1 LIALL
6 LAAAAAFPAPAQA
19 SVTIIDDAGASAS
32 KGDAGAS
39 ASKGDAGASASKG
52 DAASASN
59 GASGLRAFL
68 DAAGVYARSL
78 SSAEIGHGLR
88 EQLAVDPLTLTGPRT
103 IVFARRAT
111 GLVATMEPAKAR
123 AALKA
128 WKRPWHVGLVAKG
141 RLYTASGRD
150 AQALLK
156 ALQRAQPLSV
166 KGPVAVW
173 FAVEPPLRSAT
184 FTVQASAQG
193 LSAEGRVTA
202 SKPLLQGPKPTP
214 CAGTPPGCFVA
225 GLGPAGHELLVRAL
239 VYAGEPTPRAGPTGG
254 TRIAARLDRIDAS
267 ALGRHRTIPDAM
279 LYAAAFDA
287 IGWPADARCQTPPDV
302 EVLTNPR
309 CEAPPPLEAAG
320 EGAELSA
327 DPPQVAAALSRL
339 TALDALKGEAAAG
352 AYATYLLYGQLLRH
366 LGPLTMR
373 AQAAENDAAEVS
385 LQLPLH

>member
-19 SVTIIDDAGASAS
+19 SVSIEDA
-32 KGDAGAS
+32 
-39 ASKGDAGASASKG
+39 
-52 DAASASN
+52 N
-59 GASGLRAFL
+59 GLRAFL
-68 DAAGVYARSL
+68 DAAGVYARSM
-78 SSAEIGHGLR
+78 SSFEVGHGLR
-88 EQLAVDPLTLTGPRT
+88 EQLAVDPLTLAGPRT

-156 ALQRAQPLSV
+156 ALQRPESLPT

-173 FAVEPPLRSAT
+173 FAGEPPLRGAT

-193 LSAEGRVTA
+193 LSATGLVTA
-202 SKPLLQGPKPTP
+202 SKPLLQGPRPAP
-214 CAGTPPGCFVA
+214 CAGAPMACFVA

-239 VYAGEPTPRAGPTGG
+239 VQAGEATPRTEPGAG
-254 TRIAARLDRIDAS
+254 TRIAGRLEGIDAS
-267 ALGRHRTIPDAM
+267 ALGRHRSLPDAM
-279 LYAAAFDA
+279 LFAAQFDA
-287 IGWPADARCQTPPDV
+287 IGWPQDAQCHTPPDV

-309 CEAPPPLEAAG
+309 CEQPPPLDADG
-320 EGAELSA
+320 EGAEASVDLA
-327 DPPQVAAALSRL
+327 QVAQALSRL

-366 LGPLTMR
+366 LGPATMR
-373 AQAAENDAAEVS
+373 ATQRDAAAAEVS
-385 LQLPLH
+385 LSLPLH